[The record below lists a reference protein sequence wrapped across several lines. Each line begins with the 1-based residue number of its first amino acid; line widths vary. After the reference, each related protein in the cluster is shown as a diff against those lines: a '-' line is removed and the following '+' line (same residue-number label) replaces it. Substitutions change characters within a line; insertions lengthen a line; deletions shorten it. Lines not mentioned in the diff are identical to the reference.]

1 LWTDSPNRV
10 SVSFEATP
18 GEDGWEE
25 TDYTCE
31 RNDMFVDV
39 ANEFLA
45 VVDGAPVN
53 SCTIADGVG
62 VLEVL
67 EAARR
72 SSADDRT
79 VLLNEETATV

>member
-1 LWTDSPNRV
+1 
-10 SVSFEATP
+10 
-18 GEDGWEE
+18 
-25 TDYTCE
+25 
-31 RNDMFVDV
+31 MFVDV